1 LNIQTPLLTKIRTET
16 LSTTKGKYEDEMHHL
31 EVFQLERTA
40 SWNENSLTNM
50 LVECVG
56 FNSCK
61 NISMKLAEVNDVM
74 GLNNKS

>member
-1 LNIQTPLLTKIRTET
+1 
-16 LSTTKGKYEDEMHHL
+16 MHHL

>member
-1 LNIQTPLLTKIRTET
+1 M
-16 LSTTKGKYEDEMHHL
+16 TKGKYEDEMHHL

-61 NISMKLAEVNDVM
+61 NIPMKLTANDVM
-74 GLNNKS
+74 VLNNKS